1 MLKTQTHDHRNAAH
15 MLCIEAQTFDF
26 FDLRTQTHDCGN
38 RTYLTY
44 TLQPLTYT
52 LQPLT
57 YIDAKTVVFFVSE
70 AWRHERLLSFELFFE
85 ELKLGTNISFRTQK
99 WPFCKVQRWTCL
111 ASVLAWWTENWTSPV
126 RVPPNYLPS
135 PNRHHNQCDQMVC

>member
-1 MLKTQTHDHRNAAH
+1 

-38 RTYLTY
+38 RTSLTF
-44 TLQPLTYT
+44 TLQPLTYF
-52 LQPLT
+52 
-57 YIDAKTVVFFVSE
+57 DAKTVVFFVSE

-99 WPFCKVQRWTCL
+99 
-111 ASVLAWWTENWTSPV
+111 
-126 RVPPNYLPS
+126 
-135 PNRHHNQCDQMVC
+135 